1 MGTPLRVLF
10 VEDSED
16 DVALVVREL
25 ERGGYDPVVER
36 VETREAMGAALD
48 RGRWD
53 VVIADFY
60 LPRFTGPA
68 ALALLQE
75 RGLDLPFIIVSGS
88 VGEDTAVAAMK
99 AGAHDYLMK
108 GSLTRLV
115 AAIERELREAEN
127 RRNRRQAERALGE
140 REGFLRA
147 VLENAG
153 EGIIAMD
160 GRGRIESFNPA
171 AERMFGYAAAEVVGT
186 NVVRLL
192 AERQTARGEGVP
204 ADLLP
209 AGTGAQARLRET
221 SGRRRDGSIFPME
234 LTVSETLLDDRRL
247 LIAVVRDI
255 TQRKQAEEEL
265 RRQMERLAAL
275 RKINVAIT
283 SSLDLRVTLDVL
295 LDNVTAQL
303 LVDAAAVLLFNAH
316 TRELEFSAGRGFRS
330 ATIRRTRLRLG
341 EGLAGR
347 AALERRPV
355 HVADLRGSGGSGE
368 GEGLFRQEAF
378 RGYYA
383 TPLLAKGAVKG
394 VLELFRR
401 TPLDATPQWCEFVE
415 VLASQAAIAIDNAG
429 LFNELQRSHAELA
442 VAYDATLEGWS
453 RALELRDGETQGHAK
468 RVTEMT
474 VRLARA
480 LGMDEADLVHVRRG
494 ALLHDIGKMG
504 IPDSILLKPD
514 ALTEDERRIMR
525 QHPTYA
531 YQLLS
536 PIGYLGPALDIP
548 YCHHEHWDGSG
559 YPRGLKGEQIPL
571 AARIFAV
578 VDVWDA
584 LRSDRPYRPA
594 WPEDRVREHLR
605 RLAGTHLDPRVVE
618 AFLAMRWEHAS

>member
-25 ERGGYDPVVER
+25 ERGGYDAVVER

-127 RRNRRQAERALGE
+127 CRNRRQAERALGE

-153 EGIIAMD
+153 EGIITMD
-160 GRGRIESFNPA
+160 GQGRIESFNPA
-171 AERMFGYAAAEVVGT
+171 AERMFGYTAAEVVGT

-192 AERQTARGEGVP
+192 AERQTAPGGTVP

-209 AGTGAQARLRET
+209 PGTGAPLRPQET
-221 SGRRRDGSIFPME
+221 VGRRRDGSIFPME
-234 LTVSETLLDDRRL
+234 LTVSETILDDRRL

-265 RRQMERLAAL
+265 RLQMERLAAL
-275 RKINVAIT
+275 REIDVAIT

-295 LDNVTAQL
+295 LDKVTAQL
-303 LVDAAAVLLFNAH
+303 LVDAAAVLLFNPH

-330 ATIRRTRLRLG
+330 AAIRRTRLRLG
-341 EGLAGR
+341 EGLAGQV
-347 AALERRPV
+347 ALERRPV
-355 HVADLRGSGGSGE
+355 HVADLRGSGDSGE
-368 GEGLFRQEAF
+368 GEGLFREEAF

-383 TPLLAKGAVKG
+383 TPLMAKGAVKG

-401 TPLDATPQWCEFVE
+401 APLDATPEWSEFVE
-415 VLASQAAIAIDNAG
+415 ILAGQAAIAVDNAG
-429 LFNELQRSHAELA
+429 LFNDLQRSHAELA
-442 VAYDATLEGWS
+442 LAYDATLEGWS
-453 RALELRDGETQGHAK
+453 RALELRDRETQGHAK

-514 ALTEDERRIMR
+514 ALTEDEWRIMR

-605 RLAGTHLDPRVVE
+605 GLAGTHLDPRVVE
-618 AFLAMRWEHAS
+618 AFLAMRWEHA